1 MSKVIDK
8 PLNATDYMD
17 IAANNYASE
26 LNIFRAIPDIRD
38 GLKPVHRKIVYG
50 LGDLGL
56 LHTKP
61 HRKSTKSIGHVMGA
75 YYSHGDASIYQA
87 MIRLSQDWV
96 NYLKLTDVH
105 GNNGS
110 IEGAPAAAPRYT
122 ETRLSMYSNLLLE
135 SLNKNAVDFI
145 PNFDNTTTEPRV
157 LPARIPLAMINGTS
171 GIGWGLA
178 SDILPHNPLELIDGA
193 IKLVKN
199 PDATVEEMLEIIKGP
214 DSPTGCEIIV
224 DDKELIKEMTTG
236 RAKYKMR
243 STINVKWSKTDP
255 RLEITSLPYG
265 QLFDAT
271 LINKIADIADTMPG
285 FGIKSFEN
293 SIDHNSFHVAI
304 ICKPGTTEEQLNQ
317 LKSYL
322 YKKTKFETTYTVNNN
337 LLDKG
342 RPKSFGIIPYLKK
355 FLQFRRETLR
365 RVWQFDLDKI
375 NNRLEVINGLFKI
388 EDILDKV
395 VATAKESN
403 SKEDFISRLKAE
415 FDLTER
421 QASYIASM
429 QIYQLGNQNFTALK
443 KEHEELTG
451 TAGDLSDKL
460 TNAKREDKELIAD
473 LKDARSK
480 LKGLTRKS
488 EIINANNVQ
497 EYVEIKAEDM
507 IKPTPTMVIIK
518 KDLQMFTIGR
528 QAYSNQ
534 IDKYKD
540 DDIVSAIPA
549 MTTDYVVAITDE
561 GKAVTRFVNDLQSLK
576 LDGKA
581 KRLNEEIK
589 DLKANSEFVGGVV
602 VPSDSPDSKR
612 YFMLTAE
619 GVVKYGKAKNLL
631 PKVTNKG
638 YVKRLSKGLKLKN
651 DTDRIVFVGCDEA
664 SFYESRGIAVTL
676 KDDSKKSG
684 KVTRKL
690 ELQKLSEFDDSAASS
705 GRSKVNTKKGSLPF
719 IGFEWFEV
727 EDKETEND

>member
-199 PDATVEEMLEIIKGP
+199 PDATVDEMLEIIKGP

-355 FLQFRRETLR
+355 FLQFRRETLH
-365 RVWQFDLDKI
+365 RVWQFDLDKT

-451 TAGDLSDKL
+451 TASDLSDKL
-460 TNAKREDKELIAD
+460 TNPKREDKELIAD

-602 VPSDSPDSKR
+602 VPNDNPDTKR

-619 GVVKYGKAKNLL
+619 GVVKYGKVKNLL

-651 DTDRIVFVGCDEA
+651 DTDRIVYVGCDHA
-664 SFYESRGIAVTL
+664 AFYESRGIAVTL

-719 IGFEWFEV
+719 VGFEWFEV

>member
-199 PDATVEEMLEIIKGP
+199 PDATVDEMLEIIKGP

-355 FLQFRRETLR
+355 FLHFRRETLH
-365 RVWQFDLDKI
+365 RVWQFDLDKT

-451 TAGDLSDKL
+451 TASDLSDKL
-460 TNAKREDKELIAD
+460 TNPKREDKELIAD

-528 QAYSNQ
+528 QAYNNQ

-602 VPSDSPDSKR
+602 VPSDRPDSKR

-638 YVKRLSKGLKLKN
+638 YVKRLSKGIKLKTE
-651 DTDRIVFVGCDEA
+651 TDRIVFVGCDEVG
-664 SFYESRGIAVTL
+664 FYESRGIAVTL

-690 ELQKLSEFDDSAASS
+690 ELRKLSEFDDSAASS
-705 GRSKVNTKKGSLPF
+705 GRSKVNTKKGSLPY
-719 IGFEWFEV
+719 IGFEWYEIDDL
-727 EDKETEND
+727 DKDD

>member
-8 PLNATDYMD
+8 PLNAADYMD
-17 IAANNYASE
+17 IAASNYASE
-26 LNIFRAIPDIRD
+26 LNIFRATPDIRD
-38 GLKPVHRKIVYG
+38 GLKPVHRKIIVG
-50 LGDLGL
+50 LNDLNFT
-56 LHTKP
+56 HTKP
-61 HRKSTKSIGHVMGA
+61 HKKSTKSIGHVMGA

-87 MIRLSQDWV
+87 MIRLGQDWV
-96 NYLKLTDVH
+96 NYLPLTDIH

-122 ETRLSMYSNLLLE
+122 ETRLSAYSNLLLE

-157 LPARIPLAMINGTS
+157 LPARIPLAMINGAS
-171 GIGWGLA
+171 GIGWGIA

-199 PDATVEEMLEIIKGP
+199 PDATLEEMLEIIKGP
-214 DSPTGCEIIV
+214 DSPTGCEIVV
-224 DDKELIKEMTTG
+224 DEKELIKEMTTG
-236 RAKYKMR
+236 RAKYKLR

-355 FLQFRRETLR
+355 FIQFRRETLH
-365 RVWQFDLDKI
+365 RVWQFDLDKT

-415 FDLTER
+415 FDLTDR
-421 QASYIASM
+421 QANYIASM

-451 TAGDLSDKL
+451 TANDLSDKL
-460 TNAKREDKELIAD
+460 TNPKREDKELIAD

-488 EIINANNVQ
+488 EIINANDVQ

-602 VPSDSPDSKR
+602 VPNDNPDTKR

-619 GVVKYGKAKNLL
+619 GVVKYGKVKNLL

-651 DTDRIVFVGCDEA
+651 DTDRIVYVGCDEA
-664 SFYESRGIAVTL
+664 GFYESRGIAVTL
-676 KDDSKKSG
+676 KDDSKKTG

-690 ELQKLSEFDDSAASS
+690 ELHKLSEFDDSAASS
-705 GRSKVNTKKGSLPF
+705 GRSKINTKKGSLPF

>member
-199 PDATVEEMLEIIKGP
+199 PDATVDEMLEIIKGP

-365 RVWQFDLDKI
+365 RVWQFDLDKT

-395 VATAKESN
+395 VAAAKESN

-415 FDLTER
+415 FDLTDR
-421 QASYIASM
+421 QANYIASM
-429 QIYQLGNQNFTALK
+429 QIYQLGNQNFAALK
-443 KEHEELTG
+443 K
-451 TAGDLSDKL
+451 SM
-460 TNAKREDKELIAD
+460 
-473 LKDARSK
+473 
-480 LKGLTRKS
+480 KS
-488 EIINANNVQ
+488 SLRQLVTFQIN
-497 EYVEIKAEDM
+497 
-507 IKPTPTMVIIK
+507 
-518 KDLQMFTIGR
+518 
-528 QAYSNQ
+528 
-534 IDKYKD
+534 
-540 DDIVSAIPA
+540 
-549 MTTDYVVAITDE
+549 
-561 GKAVTRFVNDLQSLK
+561 
-576 LDGKA
+576 
-581 KRLNEEIK
+581 
-589 DLKANSEFVGGVV
+589 
-602 VPSDSPDSKR
+602 
-612 YFMLTAE
+612 
-619 GVVKYGKAKNLL
+619 
-631 PKVTNKG
+631 
-638 YVKRLSKGLKLKN
+638 
-651 DTDRIVFVGCDEA
+651 
-664 SFYESRGIAVTL
+664 
-676 KDDSKKSG
+676 
-684 KVTRKL
+684 
-690 ELQKLSEFDDSAASS
+690 
-705 GRSKVNTKKGSLPF
+705 
-719 IGFEWFEV
+719 
-727 EDKETEND
+727 

>member
-38 GLKPVHRKIVYG
+38 GLKPVQRDIVVG
-50 LGDLGL
+50 LNDLGYS
-56 LHTKP
+56 HTKP
-61 HRKSTKSIGHVMGA
+61 HKKSTKSIGHVMGA

-87 MIRLSQDWV
+87 MVRLSQDWV
-96 NYLKLTDVH
+96 NYLKLTDIH

-110 IEGAPAAAPRYT
+110 IEGATAGAPRYT
-122 ETRLSMYSNLLLE
+122 ETRLSMYSSLLLE

-145 PNFDNTTTEPRV
+145 PNFDNTTTKPRV
-157 LPARIPLAMINGTS
+157 LPARMPLAMINGAS
-171 GIGWGLA
+171 GIGWGIA

-193 IKLVKN
+193 IKLVKK
-199 PDATVEEMLEIIKGP
+199 PDATLEEMLEIIKGP

-224 DDKELIKEMTTG
+224 DDKELAKEMTTG

-255 RLEITSLPYG
+255 KLEITSLPYG
-265 QLFDAT
+265 QLFDST

-293 SIDHNSFHVAI
+293 DIDHNTFRIAI

-342 RPKSFGIIPYLKK
+342 RPKSFGVIPYLKK
-355 FLQFRRETLR
+355 FIQFRRETLR
-365 RVWQFDLDKI
+365 RVWQFDLDKA
-375 NNRLEVINGLFKI
+375 NDRLEIINGLFKI

-403 SKEDFISRLKAE
+403 SKEDFVSKLKAE

-421 QASYIASM
+421 QANYIAGM
-429 QIYQLGNQNFTALK
+429 QIYQLGNQNFVALK
-443 KEHEELTG
+443 KEHGELTE
-451 TAGDLSDKL
+451 TASDISDKL
-460 TNAKREDKELIAD
+460 TNIKREDKELIAD
-473 LKDARSK
+473 LKDVRSK

-488 EIINANNVQ
+488 EIINANAVQ

-528 QAYSNQ
+528 QAYNNQ

-549 MTTDYVVAITDE
+549 MTTDYVVAITGE

-602 VPSDSPDSKR
+602 VPSDNPDTKR

-619 GVVKYGKAKNLL
+619 GVVKYGKVKNLL

-664 SFYESRGIAVTL
+664 GFYESRGIAVTL

-719 IGFEWFEV
+719 VSFEWFDV
-727 EDKETEND
+727 EDNETEND